1 MTMFGAEST
10 ELWPTVGYMKPC
22 VDRDLN
28 CSHQLVTWS
37 CV

>member
-1 MTMFGAEST
+1 
-10 ELWPTVGYMKPC
+10 MKLS

-28 CSHQLVTWS
+28 CVRQLVTWS